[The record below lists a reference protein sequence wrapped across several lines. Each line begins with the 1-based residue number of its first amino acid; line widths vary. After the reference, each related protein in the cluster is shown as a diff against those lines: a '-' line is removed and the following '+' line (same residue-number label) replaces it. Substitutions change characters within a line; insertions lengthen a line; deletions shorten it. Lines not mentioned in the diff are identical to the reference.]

1 MRKLR
6 RCLAVALAFISGAF
20 MLAGCKMPSEITD
33 FIAAEA
39 PIATAT
45 NVPTPSPSPTPEPTP
60 EIIPEY
66 IAGKVEGRE
75 YRSEYFRF
83 GCELDDMWEIATPEE
98 LDKMSSVTVDMLQGS
113 DLSEAYQNRIDDGK
127 IGVEFYAWANNG
139 LQNIAITS
147 ENDTDLFADD
157 ADLDLYTLLQAAR
170 LPLLETLAAA
180 GIVVED
186 SDLTEV
192 TIGET
197 EQAAMTIH
205 GDSSGVSV
213 DILAVVIRRG
223 AYFAFI
229 RITTFGGDTTVE
241 LLKNFYMIQ

>member
-6 RCLAVALAFISGAF
+6 RCLAVTLAFISGVF
-20 MLAGCKMPSEITD
+20 MFTGCKMPSEITD

-60 EIIPEY
+60 EVIPEY
-66 IAGKVEGRE
+66 TAGMVEGRE

-127 IGVEFYAWANNG
+127 IMDEFYAKANKG
-139 LQNIAITS
+139 LQSIAIS
-147 ENDTDLFADD
+147 VENDTDLFTDD
-157 ADLDLYTLLQAAR
+157 ADLDLYTLLQIAR
-170 LPLLETLAAA
+170 QPLLEVLASS
-180 GIVVED
+180 GVVVED

-205 GDSSGVSV
+205 GDSSGISF
-213 DILAVVIRRG
+213 DMLTVVIRRG

-229 RITTFGGDTTVE
+229 HITTFGGDTTVE